1 MTIPTTAAQVLRVAM
16 AELGN
21 KEHPAG
27 SNRQKYGEWADCNGL
42 PWCAIWDTYVFAH
55 AGYDW
60 RWARP
65 GHWFASTR
73 ELEPTLRTKLG
84 FTKVN
89 VSEAK
94 PGDIVFY
101 NFPGGPKP
109 FDHTGIVEE
118 NHPESGELVALEG
131 NTSAGNDANGG
142 QVQRRKRR
150 YGLVASVLRPPY
162 ASAPRFAL
170 TRVLKL
176 RFPRQRGAD
185 VAYVRKL
192 IGAGSWPVYDRAM
205 VKAVKAW
212 QERKGITA
220 DGQFGPESA
229 KKAGIKW
236 KG

>member
-27 SNRQKYGEWADCNGL
+27 SNRQKYGEWADDNGVA
-42 PWCAIWDTYVFAH
+42 WCGIFVTWVFAH

-60 RWARP
+60 RWAKP
-65 GHWFASTR
+65 GAWFAYTPN
-73 ELEPTLRTKLG
+73 LEETLREKLG
-84 FTKVN
+84 FVKVN
-89 VSEAK
+89 VSDAK
-94 PGDIVFY
+94 PGDVVFY
-101 NFPGGPKP
+101 NFPGG
-109 FDHTGIVEE
+109 FSRIEHTGIVES
-118 NHPESGELVALEG
+118 NGDGELVALEG

-142 QVQRRKRR
+142 QVQRRTRR

-170 TRVLKL
+170 ARVLKL

-229 KKAGIKW
+229 KKAGITW